1 MPQDEDLTIQVKK
14 AERQDPVASLWQLA
28 SPRYELGDLNS
39 FRERLTDDKVR
50 RSVYDTLSGDFELG
64 EFEGFSEQIKP
75 FLPKSFFETATDLVS
90 EKGIVGTLLSPLPDK
105 VEEFLETPLLDLRS
119 LYPDEPPPE
128 TSPVQ
133 RALFNV
139 GKGVTGF
146 VEGLTSPVNIA
157 LAAGTSAL
165 KGVELAGKLIPAIFS
180 ADMAIQLPGL
190 WEDITGSIEAGD
202 MDTATELITVGALTA
217 GTAGLIGKEAVG
229 RIKNGTL
236 RSGPDAQG
244 HLKRIDRALTDPDKA
259 AALEASMK
267 DLDVIAGKIKK
278 HEAIEGVDRAQN
290 GERTKVEVRALTE
303 EDLRQQRQADVEA
316 AFAEETAVEHQLRQ
330 REEIASTF
338 TSTPKTIDPAA
349 IGVRRVREGRVR
361 RRPQP
366 VTEKALV
373 PDRGKPI
380 REINRELAEIGD
392 DRNLKPTVE
401 TGKPQTETQLVG
413 NIKSETAKRFNT
425 ALSFLEQRF
434 PRLMS
439 ALDRVHLVDEETYR
453 TIDPSYTPEQNAVFR
468 LKVRGDEVTGMDVY
482 FKADNVIPQV
492 KFERSPQITTT
503 GEQRAAEL
511 ANPITTPADPTT
523 EHFINAIAHEFRH
536 AKDLAHFG
544 IRNFLAMQEIGKV
557 SSLAEIEKRAERQA
571 GRGIRPQRY
580 LARLTERRARAQGRT
595 AVRAFE
601 QAVQEKTFELQS
613 KVERLPSSFDMSTY
627 RGIKPNLE
635 SIWGEFR
642 SRGIEFAEFEKT
654 IQERFGKSIGS
665 YVERFRQEL
674 EAEGR
679 ATYTDLN
686 APSQSVAENSNPKFA
701 KETDLPPDATGQQRV
716 DALTVERDTLAD
728 HAQKWTT
735 KLANVFSVEHR
746 FLTTTETAFNVKNF
760 FSEQTRHV
768 DEALKL
774 AQNIAAL
781 SRRGFKPD
789 PQFLQ
794 ETTLMAEQTKLRSK
808 LIPEQQTAV
817 KLWDMYKQNFQT
829 RYKNLDVEYRPH
841 RNVVRALAAEKTK
854 RTELGENVRYL
865 EIGLDRL
872 QKLKNV
878 TLEASLLMEHVT
890 RKNPRTASLIYAE
903 LARMNK
909 REVSLK
915 SVLETG
921 LIEPEQLNIVD
932 LVGMAGRRL
941 GQDSAIL
948 KIREAAVA
956 EKLAK
961 KGKAPLEEQS
971 LWANAPAHTA
981 FFDGYIVRTPLK
993 EWLYRMTKPEN
1004 RAWQII
1010 DKGIASIKMAAF
1022 YNPFFL
1028 PMYDVYQAG
1037 MIGALK
1043 PHLIGTAVGATVG
1056 GLPGAAV
1063 GFAVGEAAARTLSRG
1078 LYHALAKTDRY
1089 FEANENGLSSVPYP
1103 NPFESHAEMFDRIRL
1118 AAAPTDRMA
1127 MSAMAE
1133 GVALAKDTF
1142 RHGDLTKALQEQDHV
1157 RAMKLVAGTFPRAL
1171 KNMYNLSWGAAW
1183 TLDRGVRMATYEY
1196 MRGQGFGAREAAQI
1210 AARAHGDYASVPME
1224 TRKMLNRVFF
1234 TPTFKIAMA
1243 KFQIEMV
1250 TSAIRGVR
1258 APTDVI
1264 KAALGKTEAVE
1275 KLTPRQAQFAAGLL
1289 YTSAILTGYHLFMTS
1304 QGFDTDEFAT
1314 KYSRPTLTD
1323 EGPKQLVVTH
1333 STPANLYIKYWKRV
1347 RDSFSAGPQTALQ
1360 SLANRFSWEITPAFR
1375 VANNMIKNRDDNG
1388 DPILLI
1394 TDNDE
1399 DKVYKLSKYAIMN
1412 TYQMLG
1418 LLGSDENQAE
1428 ARKKLAEESGQ
1439 LFELAVRPFTFSYLK
1454 DVESSIM
1461 RSKMSRLMREFQRD
1475 IREGRIAPDQV
1486 PEHSRNLMRQIEDI
1500 RKQHLE
1506 RE

>member
-1 MPQDEDLTIQVKK
+1 MPEEGLIGEDLTTQVKK

-28 SPRYELGDLNS
+28 SPRYDLGDLNS
-39 FRERLTDDKVR
+39 FRNQLTDDKIR

-64 EFEGFSEQIKP
+64 EFEGFSDQIKP
-75 FLPKSFFETATDLVS
+75 FLPKSFFETGKELLA

-105 VEEFLETPLLDLRS
+105 AEKFLETPLLDLRS

-133 RALFNV
+133 RTLFNV

-146 VEGLTSPVNIA
+146 VEGLTSPVNLA
-157 LAAGTSAL
+157 LAAGTAAL

-180 ADMAIQLPGL
+180 TDMAIQLPGL
-190 WEDITGSIEAGD
+190 WEDITTSIENGD
-202 MDTATELITVGALTA
+202 MDTATELITIGTLTA
-217 GTAGLIGKEAVG
+217 GTAGLLGKETVS
-229 RIKNGTL
+229 RIKNGTI
-236 RSGPDAQG
+236 RSGPEATG
-244 HLKRIDRALTDPDKA
+244 HLKRIDRALTDPAKA

-267 DLDVIAGKIKK
+267 DLDLIAGKIKK
-278 HEAIEGVDRAQN
+278 HEAIESVERAQT
-290 GERTKVEVRALTE
+290 GEQTKVEVRALTE
-303 EDLRQQRQADVEA
+303 EDLRRQRQADVEA
-316 AFAEETAVEHQLRQ
+316 AFAEETAVERQLRR
-330 REEIASTF
+330 REEATAAF

-349 IGVRRVREGRVR
+349 IGIRRVRG
-361 RRPQP
+361 PKP
-366 VTEKALV
+366 ITEKALV

-380 REINRELAEIGD
+380 REVNRELAEIGD
-392 DRNLKPTVE
+392 DRNLKPTIDI
-401 TGKPQTETQLVG
+401 GKPRTETQLVG
-413 NIKSETAKRFNT
+413 NIKPETAKRFNS

-439 ALDRVHLVDEETYR
+439 TLDRVNLVDEETYR
-453 TIDPSYTPEQNAVFR
+453 TIDPNYTPRQNAVFK
-468 LKVRGDEVTGMDVY
+468 LKVRGDEVIGVDVY
-482 FKADNVIPQV
+482 FKADNVIPPA
-492 KFERSPQITTT
+492 KLERSPQVMAA
-503 GEQRAAEL
+503 GEQQAAEL
-511 ANPITTPADPTT
+511 AKPVTTPVDPTV
-523 EHFINAIAHEFRH
+523 EHFVNTIAHEFRH

-544 IRNFLAMQEIGKV
+544 VRNFLAMQEIGKI
-557 SSLAEIEKRAERQA
+557 SSLAEIEKRAARQVE
-571 GRGIRPQRY
+571 RGIRPQRY
-580 LARLTERRARAQGRT
+580 LARLTERRAHAQGRT
-595 AVRAFE
+595 AIRAFE
-601 QAVQEKTFELQS
+601 QAVQEKTFELYS

-654 IQERFGKSIGS
+654 IQGKFGKSIGS

-674 EAEGR
+674 EAESR
-679 ATYTDLN
+679 ATYSDPN
-686 APSQSVAENSNPKFA
+686 EPVQSVAENSNPKFA
-701 KETDLPPDATGQQRV
+701 RDTDLPPDATSQQRV
-716 DALTVERDTLAD
+716 DALTAERDTLAD

-746 FLTTTETAFNVKNF
+746 FLTATETAFNVKNF

-774 AQNIAAL
+774 AQNIASL

-794 ETTLMAEQTKLRSK
+794 ETALLAEQTGLRSN
-808 LIPEQQTAV
+808 LTPEQQSAV
-817 KLWDMYKQNFQT
+817 KFWDMYKQNFQT

-872 QKLKNV
+872 QKLKDV
-878 TLEASLLMEHVT
+878 TVEASLLMEHVT

-948 KIREAAVA
+948 KIRKAAVA
-956 EKLAK
+956 EELAK

-1004 RAWQII
+1004 KAWQIV

-1028 PMYDVYQAG
+1028 PMYDIYQAG

-1043 PHLIGTAVGATVG
+1043 PHLVGTAIGAVVG

-1063 GFAVGEAAARTLSRG
+1063 GFAVGEAAAHTLSRG

-1103 NPFESHAEMFDRIRL
+1103 NPFESHAEMFNRIKL

-1142 RHGDLTKALQEQDHV
+1142 RRGELAGALQEQDHV
-1157 RAMKLVAGTFPRAL
+1157 RAMKIVAGTFPRAL
-1171 KNMYNLSWGAAW
+1171 KNMYNLSWGVAW
-1183 TLDRGVRMATYEY
+1183 TLDRGVRMGTYEY
-1196 MRGQGFGAREAAQI
+1196 MRGQGFGTREAAQI

-1243 KFQIEMV
+1243 KFQTEMV
-1250 TSAIRGVR
+1250 TSAIRGVK

-1264 KAALGKTEAVE
+1264 KAVIGKTDAVE
-1275 KLTPRQAQFAAGLL
+1275 KLNPRQAQFAAGLL

-1333 STPANLYIKYWKRV
+1333 STPANLFIKYWNRV

-1388 DPILLI
+1388 DPIILI

-1439 LFELAVRPFTFSYLK
+1439 LFELTVRPFTFSYLK

-1461 RSKMSRLMREFQRD
+1461 RSKLSRLMREFQRD

-1486 PEHSRNLMRQIEDI
+1486 PEHSRNLMRQMEDI

-1506 RE
+1506 KE